1 VGFAHGCPEWLR
13 LEGSTVENDR
23 RQFLLATTT
32 LGVTGIGPLAAAC
45 ADEKGDKKDQPQEE
59 VSAIEDLMREHGVLN
74 RILLI
79 YEEGMRRLR
88 AREDVPPE
96 VLHKPALLVRKF
108 VEDYH
113 EKLEENFIF
122 PEFEKRKK
130 LTDLVK
136 VLREQHQAGRRVTDV
151 VLRNA
156 APERF
161 RRDDARRELVR
172 SCEAFIRMYRPHE
185 AREDTVLFPAL
196 HKLIPAKQMKDLGE
210 QFEKEEDRLFGEEG
224 FEKTVEQ
231 VAAIERQ
238 LGIHD
243 LSQFTPK

>member
-1 VGFAHGCPEWLR
+1 MEPE
-13 LEGSTVENDR
+13 R
-23 RQFLLATTT
+23 RHFLATAGA
-32 LGVTGIGPLAAAC
+32 LGVAVLAGSKGLAG
-45 ADEKGDKKDQPQEE
+45 ADEKNKKDEKDKKGKEEEE
-59 VSAIEDLMREHGVLN
+59 VSAPEDLMREHGVLN

-79 YEEGMRRLR
+79 YEEGLKRLR
-88 AREDVPPE
+88 SKEEVPPE
-96 VLHKPALLVRKF
+96 AFSKPADLVRKF

-136 VLREQHQAGRRVTDV
+136 TLREQHQAGRRVTDIII
-151 VLRNA
+151 RNA
-156 APERF
+156 AASRF
-161 RRDDARRELVR
+161 HKEEGRQEIVQA
-172 SCEAFIRMYRPHE
+172 CTAFIRMYRPHE

-196 HKLIPAKQMKDLGE
+196 HKIMPAKQLKDLGE

-231 VAAIERQ
+231 VANIEKQ
-238 LGIHD
+238 LGIYN
-243 LSQFTPK
+243 LAQYTPK